1 MAGYG
6 AAAMVVIAGG
16 RLVGAGP
23 GGRRREMLFLAVVS
37 VSPFFREA
45 LGNYFH
51 PEDVLALGLLLLAL
65 SLASESHWG
74 WAGVALGLAF
84 GSKQWVLLAVPPL
97 IAMAPGRRAKAR
109 LLGAAFGAVA
119 VVYAPFILLKPAAA
133 WQVFRGPVP
142 VAGGFVPQTTIVG
155 MLREAPF
162 HVPLAYVNDMARLL
176 PLLFATVVTA
186 VWVLV
191 ISRRYGTV
199 ARLPIENVLGLLL
212 ACVAFRLISDCIALS
227 YYALPLMVLIAVA
240 DIWRSKVPAFAIAS
254 SFVLAFWYGAGLPGD
269 LLGPWTGAE
278 VFTVGVFVLAGVALL
293 TLRAGRSSTT
303 APGPGAGPAEGVP
316 NEAVAVGDWIAM
328 GRYATLGVREV
339 VPPTPLRSVTGPV
352 FERPTPVS
360 DPVATVRPSRARAWS
375 FHWSAGSPPSWRS
388 ASVPRWRGP
397 PSTYI
402 CRGPGLSGCITP
414 GRECG
419 TSAKPGCSSA
429 RLPCSWP
436 GTESFSICDT
446 ARPLPSGPSWW
457 CSASGPSLCWWRPRS
472 SARTPTATSPR
483 ARWSGRASIPTTTG
497 RWR

>member
-1 MAGYG
+1 VIWLLRVLSIIVIALVVSTAHARIDRQEIAVPTYAIASGHPSAAYPPIPPSLSQRVSYQPPGFPVAAAIPVAVWQGLTGGANPSGALTLAGYG

-119 VVYAPFILLKPAAA
+119 LVYAPFILLKPAAA
-133 WQVFRGPVP
+133 WQVFRGPVH

-293 TLRAGRSSTT
+293 TLR
-303 APGPGAGPAEGVP
+303 
-316 NEAVAVGDWIAM
+316 
-328 GRYATLGVREV
+328 
-339 VPPTPLRSVTGPV
+339 VPPREPRLRPQMQ
-352 FERPTPVS
+352 
-360 DPVATVRPSRARAWS
+360 
-375 FHWSAGSPPSWRS
+375 
-388 ASVPRWRGP
+388 
-397 PSTYI
+397 
-402 CRGPGLSGCITP
+402 
-414 GRECG
+414 
-419 TSAKPGCSSA
+419 
-429 RLPCSWP
+429 
-436 GTESFSICDT
+436 
-446 ARPLPSGPSWW
+446 
-457 CSASGPSLCWWRPRS
+457 
-472 SARTPTATSPR
+472 
-483 ARWSGRASIPTTTG
+483 
-497 RWR
+497 

>member
-1 MAGYG
+1 VIWLLRVLSIVVIALVVSTAHARIDRQEIAVPTYAIASGHPSAAYPPIPPSLSQRVSYQPPGFPVAAAIPVAVWQGLTGGANPSGALTLAGYG

-119 VVYAPFILLKPAAA
+119 LVYAPFILLKPAAA

-155 MLREAPF
+155 MLREAPW

-293 TLRAGRSSTT
+293 TLR
-303 APGPGAGPAEGVP
+303 
-316 NEAVAVGDWIAM
+316 
-328 GRYATLGVREV
+328 
-339 VPPTPLRSVTGPV
+339 VPPREPRLRPQMQ
-352 FERPTPVS
+352 
-360 DPVATVRPSRARAWS
+360 
-375 FHWSAGSPPSWRS
+375 
-388 ASVPRWRGP
+388 
-397 PSTYI
+397 
-402 CRGPGLSGCITP
+402 
-414 GRECG
+414 
-419 TSAKPGCSSA
+419 
-429 RLPCSWP
+429 
-436 GTESFSICDT
+436 
-446 ARPLPSGPSWW
+446 
-457 CSASGPSLCWWRPRS
+457 
-472 SARTPTATSPR
+472 
-483 ARWSGRASIPTTTG
+483 
-497 RWR
+497 

>member
-1 MAGYG
+1 MYAYSGPSPASDGVSWRESAVVIWLLRLLSLVVIALVVSTAHARIDRQEVAVPTYAIASGHPSAAYPPILPSLRQRVSYQPPGFPVAAAIPVAVWQGLTGGANPSGALTLAGYG

-16 RLVGAGP
+16 RLVASRP

-65 SLASESHWG
+65 SMASESRWG

-84 GSKQWVLLAVPPL
+84 GSKQWALLAVPPL
-97 IAMAPGRRAKAR
+97 IAMAPGRRGKGR
-109 LLGAAFGAVA
+109 LLGAAFCAVA
-119 VVYAPFILLKPAAA
+119 VVYAPFILLKPDAA
-133 WQVFRGPVP
+133 WQVFRGPLP

-186 VWVLV
+186 VWVLL

-227 YYALPLMVLIAVA
+227 YYALPLMVFIAVA

-278 VFTVGVFVLAGVALL
+278 VFTIGVFVLAGVALL
-293 TLRAGRSSTT
+293 TLRA
-303 APGPGAGPAEGVP
+303 APEPRPPLRDPVPAPAE
-316 NEAVAVGDWIAM
+316 
-328 GRYATLGVREV
+328 
-339 VPPTPLRSVTGPV
+339 
-352 FERPTPVS
+352 
-360 DPVATVRPSRARAWS
+360 
-375 FHWSAGSPPSWRS
+375 
-388 ASVPRWRGP
+388 RGA
-397 PSTYI
+397 
-402 CRGPGLSGCITP
+402 
-414 GRECG
+414 E
-419 TSAKPGCSSA
+419 
-429 RLPCSWP
+429 
-436 GTESFSICDT
+436 
-446 ARPLPSGPSWW
+446 
-457 CSASGPSLCWWRPRS
+457 
-472 SARTPTATSPR
+472 
-483 ARWSGRASIPTTTG
+483 
-497 RWR
+497 

>member
-1 MAGYG
+1 VIWLLRVLSIIVIALVVSTAHARIDRQEIAVPTYAIASGHPSAAYPPIPPSLSQRVSYQPPGFPVAAAIPVAVWQGLTGGANPSGALTLAGYG

-119 VVYAPFILLKPAAA
+119 LVYAPFILLKPAAA

-293 TLRAGRSSTT
+293 TLR
-303 APGPGAGPAEGVP
+303 
-316 NEAVAVGDWIAM
+316 
-328 GRYATLGVREV
+328 
-339 VPPTPLRSVTGPV
+339 VPP
-352 FERPTPVS
+352 
-360 DPVATVRPSRARAWS
+360 
-375 FHWSAGSPPSWRS
+375 
-388 ASVPRWRGP
+388 
-397 PSTYI
+397 
-402 CRGPGLSGCITP
+402 
-414 GRECG
+414 RE
-419 TSAKPGCSSA
+419 P
-429 RLPCSWP
+429 
-436 GTESFSICDT
+436 
-446 ARPLPSGPSWW
+446 
-457 CSASGPSLCWWRPRS
+457 RPR
-472 SARTPTATSPR
+472 PQMQ
-483 ARWSGRASIPTTTG
+483 
-497 RWR
+497 